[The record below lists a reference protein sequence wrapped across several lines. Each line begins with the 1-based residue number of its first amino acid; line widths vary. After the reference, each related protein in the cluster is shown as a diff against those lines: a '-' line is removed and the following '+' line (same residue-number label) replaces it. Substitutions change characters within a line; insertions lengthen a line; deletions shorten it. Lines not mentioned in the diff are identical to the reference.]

1 MKKSTLVLICVTI
14 VLLFVSG
21 FATLEI
27 MKKGDSG
34 KTAYIYKGDELIY
47 EIDLESVGEPYT
59 ITIEGENGEKNVIE
73 VREGKIGVVSASC
86 PDKLCV
92 EKGFVGDSLLPVICL
107 PNDVMIVVEGTE
119 ASEDAKV

>member
-21 FATLEI
+21 LATLEI

-47 EIDLESVGEPYT
+47 EIDLESVKEPYT
-59 ITIEGENGEKNVIE
+59 ITVEGENGEENVIE